1 MSGPSSS
8 GKTRRGR
15 RKREPG
21 DGVLFMVLR
30 PLFLPHTN
38 AHPPHTCLPL
48 LSALSAHTHR
58 YRTLTW
64 PFRKA
69 YLRTADEAA
78 AGVTYALVSR
88 DFQNA
93 GGRLVSDGRF
103 IEMSSKGSDPKL
115 GTKLSFS
122 LSLSLSLSHTHTH
135 THTHAHTHTHTHTCM
150 HVCASH
156 SIPLC
161 LWPGGRSC
169 FVVLNTDLT

>member
-88 DFQNA
+88 DLQNA
-93 GGRLVSDGRF
+93 GGRLVSDGRV
-103 IEMSSKGSDPKL
+103 IEMSSKGSDPKYHPSQRP
-115 GTKLSFS
+115 GSSTTPPNAQVHSCS
-122 LSLSLSLSHTHTH
+122 LD
-135 THTHAHTHTHTHTCM
+135 CKN
-150 HVCASH
+150 
-156 SIPLC
+156 
-161 LWPGGRSC
+161 GR
-169 FVVLNTDLT
+169 DRIGAGE

>member
-1 MSGPSSS
+1 MLM
-8 GKTRRGR
+8 
-15 RKREPG
+15 
-21 DGVLFMVLR
+21 VLRPLFLPTVLR

-48 LSALSAHTHR
+48 LSALSLHTRR

-88 DFQNA
+88 DLQNA
-93 GGRLVSDGRF
+93 GGRLVSDGRV

-115 GTKLSFS
+115 GI
-122 LSLSLSLSHTHTH
+122 HTH
-135 THTHAHTHTHTHTCM
+135 THTHACLCRSQHSSLSIARASL
-150 HVCASH
+150 VLCAQHPFDMTPPLSRPCGAASSH
-156 SIPLC
+156 PC
-161 LWPGGRSC
+161 AQPRNYG
-169 FVVLNTDLT
+169 V